1 VSLFEV
7 LALLVSIT
15 ALLGYIN
22 QRWLRLPTT
31 IGIMI
36 GGLLVSFGLV
46 VLNLLGIASNEWAD
60 NIVGKLALD
69 RVLLG
74 GLLSFLLF
82 AGALHVDLSA
92 LLKRRWFI
100 LLLATVGTVVSTLLI
115 GFAMHY
121 VLGWLGIELPLMFA
135 LLFGSLIS
143 PTDPVAVL
151 AILKDTNAPEDLSV
165 MVTGESLFNDG
176 VGVVLFTILLGAAY
190 GHHELSFSH
199 GALLFVEEAG
209 GGAAFGALIG
219 YLAYRMLRRIDNYTV
234 EILITLAVV
243 TAGYALASR
252 LHISG
257 PIAMVIA
264 GLLLGNHGRAF
275 AMSNVTR
282 EHLDTF
288 WIVVDEVLN
297 AVLFLLIGL
306 EVMLLDLQPLFVLAG
321 AAAIVIS
328 LLARFI
334 SVGVPIAA
342 IQRRKTRRRYTVR
355 VMTWGGLRG
364 GIAVALALAL
374 PPAEHRDLVLVLTY
388 AVVLFS
394 IIVQGLTVEKLVAR
408 ASAALPAERGVGA

>member
-1 VSLFEV
+1 MSLFEV

-22 QRWLRLPTT
+22 QRWLKLPTT

-36 GGLLVSFGLV
+36 GGLLVSLSLV
-46 VLNLLGIASNEWAD
+46 VLNLLGIASTEWAES
-60 NIVGKLALD
+60 IVGKLALD
-69 RVLLG
+69 RILLG

-92 LLKRRWFI
+92 LLQRRWFI
-100 LLLATVGTVVSTLLI
+100 LLLATAGTVISTLLI
-115 GFAMHY
+115 GFAIHF

-151 AILKDTNAPEDLSV
+151 AILKDTNAPGDLSV

-190 GHHELSFSH
+190 GYHELSFSH

-209 GGAAFGALIG
+209 GGAVFGALIG
-219 YLAYRMLRRIDNYTV
+219 YLAFRMLRRIDNYTV

-243 TAGYALASR
+243 TAGYTLASR
-252 LHISG
+252 LHVSG
-257 PIAMVIA
+257 PIAMVVA
-264 GLLLGNHGRAF
+264 GLLLGNQGRAL
-275 AMSNVTR
+275 AMSDVTR

-288 WIVVDEVLN
+288 WIVVDEILN

-306 EVMLLDLQPLFVLAG
+306 EVMLLDLRPLFVVAG
-321 AAAIVIS
+321 IAAIAIS
-328 LLARFI
+328 LLARFL
-334 SVGVPIAA
+334 SVGLPIMAM
-342 IQRRKTRRRYTVR
+342 RPRKTRQRYTVR

-374 PPAEHRDLVLVLTY
+374 PPSEHRALLLVLTY

-394 IIVQGLTVEKLVAR
+394 IIVQGLTVEKLVER
-408 ASAALPAERGVGA
+408 ASREVA

>member
-1 VSLFEV
+1 LTLFEV

-36 GGLLVSFGLV
+36 GGLLVSLGLV
-46 VLNLLGIASNEWAD
+46 VLNLLGIASNAWAD
-60 NIVGKLALD
+60 SIVGRLALD

-92 LLKRRWFI
+92 LLERRWFI
-100 LLLATVGTVVSTLLI
+100 LLLATAGTVFSTLLI
-115 GFAMHY
+115 GFAIHF

-135 LLFGSLIS
+135 LLFGALIS

-151 AILKDTNAPEDLSV
+151 AILKDTNAPKDLSV

-199 GALLFVEEAG
+199 GALLFAEEAG
-209 GGAAFGALIG
+209 GGAVFGALIG
-219 YLAYRMLRRIDNYTV
+219 YLAFRMLRRIDNYTV

-243 TAGYALASR
+243 TAGYSLASR
-252 LHISG
+252 LHVSG
-257 PIAMVIA
+257 PIAMVVA
-264 GLLLGNHGRAF
+264 GLLLGNQGRAL
-275 AMSNVTR
+275 AMSDVTR

-306 EVMLLDLQPLFVLAG
+306 EVMLLDLRPIFVVAG
-321 AAAIVIS
+321 IAAIAIS
-328 LLARFI
+328 LLARFV
-334 SVGVPIAA
+334 SVGLPIMA
-342 IQRRKTRRRYTVR
+342 IQPRKMRRRYTVR

-374 PPAEHRDLVLVLTY
+374 PASEQRALLLVLTY

-394 IIVQGLTVEKLVAR
+394 IIVQGLTVEKLVER
-408 ASAALPAERGVGA
+408 ASRQLA